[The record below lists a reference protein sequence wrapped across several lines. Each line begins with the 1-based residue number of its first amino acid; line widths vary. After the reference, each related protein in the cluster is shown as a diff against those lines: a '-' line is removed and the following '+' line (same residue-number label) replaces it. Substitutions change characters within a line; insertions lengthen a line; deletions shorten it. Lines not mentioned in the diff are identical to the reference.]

1 MKRFR
6 VPQLTLLFIF
16 LISATSAFADDKD
29 KDKKDKKQRVHPLA
43 IFAFEE
49 RGSDVKGMGSQV
61 SDLLF
66 ANLVANPDLYLVE
79 RQELNKILDEQELNL
94 SGVVNPDTATKVGQ
108 LTGAKILVTG
118 SVFQVGN
125 KLYLVA
131 KVIGTETS
139 KVLGAS
145 VKGNPKDELD
155 GLVEGLAEDVS
166 ETITARGRELV
177 AEPKTREDRVAALK
191 KKLGKG
197 KHPTV
202 YINVE
207 ERHVG
212 QATIDPAAETELA
225 LYCTELGFKVIDP
238 DEGDKDDA
246 DVLLIGEGFSEFAAR
261 HGNLIS
267 VKSRLEVKAV
277 ERKTGRVLAIDRQV
291 TVAVDLTEQIAG
303 KTALQDAAANIA
315 DRLLP
320 KIGGSDKGSKK
331 KKK

>member
-1 MKRFR
+1 
-6 VPQLTLLFIF
+6 
-16 LISATSAFADDKD
+16 
-29 KDKKDKKQRVHPLA
+29 
-43 IFAFEE
+43 
-49 RGSDVKGMGSQV
+49 
-61 SDLLF
+61 
-66 ANLVANPDLYLVE
+66 
-79 RQELNKILDEQELNL
+79 
-94 SGVVNPDTATKVGQ
+94 
-108 LTGAKILVTG
+108 
-118 SVFQVGN
+118 
-125 KLYLVA
+125 
-131 KVIGTETS
+131 
-139 KVLGAS
+139 
-145 VKGNPKDELD
+145 
-155 GLVEGLAEDVS
+155 
-166 ETITARGRELV
+166 
-177 AEPKTREDRVAALK
+177 
-191 KKLGKG
+191 
-197 KHPTV
+197 V